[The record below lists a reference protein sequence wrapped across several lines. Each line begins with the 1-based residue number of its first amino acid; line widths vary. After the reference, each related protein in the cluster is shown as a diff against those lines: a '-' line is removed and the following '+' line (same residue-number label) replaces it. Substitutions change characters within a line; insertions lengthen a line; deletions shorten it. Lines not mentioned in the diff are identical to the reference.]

1 MIEMYVEYLY
11 FILDYGVTHGC
22 TLHVTKH
29 LAADTSIMPHETAKC
44 NG

>member
-22 TLHVTKH
+22 TLQVTKH
-29 LAADTSIMPHETAKC
+29 LAADASIMPHKTAKC